1 MKIWLVLRR
10 DHQRVNRR
18 QGGFRGKWWKG
29 TVRERWLVH
38 EQGAWGWE
46 GGGSWTLNFEDFMWA
61 IVLGLCDPAS
71 LVEISR
77 RVLRPLF
84 R

>member
-1 MKIWLVLRR
+1 M
-10 DHQRVNRR
+10 
-18 QGGFRGKWWKG
+18 
-29 TVRERWLVH
+29 H
-38 EQGAWGWE
+38 EQGAGEWE

-61 IVLGLCDPAS
+61 IVLGLCDSGS
-71 LVEISR
+71 LVKISR

>member
-1 MKIWLVLRR
+1 
-10 DHQRVNRR
+10 VNQR

-38 EQGAWGWE
+38 EQGAGGWE
-46 GGGSWTLNFEDFMWA
+46 ESGSWTLNFEDFMWA
-61 IVLGLCDPAS
+61 IVLVLCDPAS

-77 RVLRPLF
+77 RVLRLWF